1 MAKSAIVPH
10 DDSASHV
17 KHFSVN
23 SRWIYEDDSRLDA
36 TTYSAGAF
44 QALDAIE
51 ACRFDKR
58 SLGSLC
64 GTMWHP
70 VQTQARS
77 NFKRIYT
84 AEEHG
89 VPFVSSR
96 DMFFYPLQPGRFL
109 SRRMFKLGDLMIPH

>member
-1 MAKSAIVPH
+1 MAENAVRPH
-10 DDSASHV
+10 NNNPSHI
-17 KHFSVN
+17 KRFSVS
-23 SRWIYEDDSRLDA
+23 SRWIYEDGSRLDA

-58 SLGSLC
+58 SIGSLC
-64 GTMWHP
+64 GTIWHP

-96 DMFFYPLQPGRFL
+96 DMLFYPLQPGRFL
-109 SRRMFKLGDLMIPH
+109 SRRMLKLGDLM